1 MSNQTNVAH
10 LGSADAQARNKI
22 KSHITVG
29 PESSKQVA
37 QDPNLFSEQPAVVA
51 PELAQNS
58 NTPIPQIDQDAQT
71 GPEIVGAEDPTRDS
85 VQKKRS
91 ILERVKDK
99 ILK

>member
-22 KSHITVG
+22 KS
-29 PESSKQVA
+29 
-37 QDPNLFSEQPAVVA
+37 PAVVA
-51 PELAQNS
+51 PELAQDS
-58 NTPIPQIDQDAQT
+58 HAPIPQIDQDAQT

-85 VQKKRS
+85 VQKKPS
-91 ILERVKDK
+91 MFERVKNK